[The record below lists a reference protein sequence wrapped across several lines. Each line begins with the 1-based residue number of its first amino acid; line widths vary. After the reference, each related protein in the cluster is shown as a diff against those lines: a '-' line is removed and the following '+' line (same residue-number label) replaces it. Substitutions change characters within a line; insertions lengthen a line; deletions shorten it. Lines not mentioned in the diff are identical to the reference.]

1 MHRYTGYLRY
11 TTDNSGRR
19 GQDVH
24 VELLVQFFPGQFT
37 IVVTDVNA
45 RTKHEISNR
54 RFNYQSRDSPN
65 DLLARDKWR
74 SNWFGRFSGAVYL
87 NFPQVHHVPR
97 ELSIR
102 AICSWEPAFG
112 VVEFKVNDTFY
123 QLARRP
129 RRGANCW
136 TRRDF
141 QCEDEYEPNRIH
153 EPASSSNAPPE
164 EPANDASSAREE
176 ETPVL
181 ASPSPKGG
189 SI

>member
-1 MHRYTGYLRY
+1 MRRYTGYLRY

-24 VELLVQFFPGQFT
+24 VELLEQFFSCQFT
-37 IVVTDVNA
+37 IVADDVNA
-45 RTKHEISNR
+45 RAKNEISNR
-54 RFNYQSRDSPN
+54 RFNYHPRDSPN

-74 SNWFGRFSGAVYL
+74 STWFGRFSGAAYL
-87 NFPQVHHVPR
+87 NFTQVHRAPR

-102 AICSWEPAFG
+102 VICSWEPAFA
-112 VVEFKVNDTFY
+112 VVEFKINDTFY

-129 RRGANCW
+129 RRGTNCW
-136 TRRDF
+136 GRLDF
-141 QCEDEYEPNRIH
+141 RCEEEYEPTRIH
-153 EPASSSNAPPE
+153 EPAFSSSPPPE
-164 EPANDASSAREE
+164 GPANDAHSAWGE

-181 ASPSPKGG
+181 ASPPPKGG